1 MIERALE
8 LFERR
13 GWRPFEFQRATWEA
27 FGRGE
32 DVLVHAPTGLGKTDA
47 ALLGPALEALA
58 GDDAAPGLRVLWIT
72 PLRALARDLA
82 RSIEA
87 TARELGLAWR
97 VETRCSDTTSSVR
110 KRQRERLP
118 EVLVTTPESLSLLL
132 SQADGETRL
141 APARCVVVDEWHEL
155 LGTKRG
161 VQVEL
166 ALSRLRSITRGLR
179 TIGLSASLGDPREA
193 LDVLAPRRERARTL
207 VESSVARPIEVVTL
221 VPDDVGRLPWA
232 GHLGLSLLPRVVA
245 ALEPSASSLVFAN
258 TRFQAEAWFRELL
271 SARPDWAGL
280 IALHHGS
287 MDRKLREGVERLLL
301 ERRVKVV
308 VCTSSLDLGVDFP
321 AVEQVVQIG
330 SPKGLAR
337 FVQRA
342 GRSGHRPGATPRI
355 VCVPTHALE
364 LAEFAAARN
373 AVARGELEPRPPL
386 DGPLDVL
393 VQHVVTLASGAGLDP
408 ERTYAEVRSTHAF
421 RALDRATWSWTL
433 DFAGRGGAVLAAYPQ
448 FARLVERDGLLVA
461 ATPRHAS
468 LHRANI
474 GTITA
479 DGAVEVRFA
488 TGGRLGEVEE
498 AFAARR
504 SAGDVIRFAGRELEV
519 VALRD
524 MRLVV
529 RRAKKRAA
537 AAETPR
543 WMGGRMPLSS
553 HLGAALRRE
562 IADRASWDDSAEM
575 RALVP
580 LLELQALRSRVP
592 AADEVLVE
600 VTSVRGA
607 PFACVFPFEGRAVHD
622 GLASLVAL
630 RLSRLVASTYSTS
643 ITDYGLALE
652 GAGGFP
658 LDADGW
664 RELCRPEHL
673 DEDLAA
679 LLERTDLARRRFR
692 GIARVAGLVVQ
703 GAPGRRRRVRD
714 LQASSGLVH
723 DVFVRHDPANP
734 LLAQARREVLDHDL
748 DVAQMRR
755 ALERISAARWHV
767 ATTERLTPFSFPLW
781 AESVRGEVSSE
792 SWDERVR
799 RMALSLTC
807 EEPRHRARTIRR

>member
-8 LFERR
+8 LYARR
-13 GWRPFEFQRATWEA
+13 GWTPFDFQRAAWEA
-27 FGRGE
+27 FARGE
-32 DVLVHAPTGLGKTDA
+32 EVLVHAPTGLGKTDA
-47 ALLGPALEALA
+47 AFLGPAMEALA
-58 GDDAAPGLRVLWIT
+58 SDDATKGLRVLWIT

-82 RSIEA
+82 RGIEA
-87 TARELGLAWR
+87 TARELDLAWR
-97 VETRCSDTTSSVR
+97 VETRCSDTASSVR

-132 SQADGETRL
+132 SQPDGEARL
-141 APARCVVVDEWHEL
+141 ASVRCIVVDEWHEL

-166 ALSRLRSITRGLR
+166 ALSRLRSLASEAR
-179 TIGLSASLGDPREA
+179 TIGLSASLGDPRA
-193 LDVLAPRRERARTL
+193 AFDVLAPERGRTRRL
-207 VESSVARPIEVVTL
+207 VESAHARPIEVVTL
-221 VPDDVGRLPWA
+221 VPEDVERLPWA
-232 GHLGLSLLPRVVA
+232 GHLGLSLLPRVA
-245 ALEPSASSLVFAN
+245 EALEPAKSSLVFAN

-271 SARPDWAGL
+271 LARPDWAGD

-373 AVARGELEPRPPL
+373 AVARGEIEPRPPL
-386 DGPLDVL
+386 DAPLDTL

-408 ERTYAEVRSTHAF
+408 ERTFGEVRSTHAF
-421 RALDRATWSWTL
+421 RALDRATWDWTL

-448 FARLVERDGLLVA
+448 YARLVERDGRLVA
-461 ATPRHAS
+461 ASPTHAA

-488 TGGRLGEVEE
+488 TGRRLGEVEE

-504 SAGDVIRFAGRELEV
+504 VPGDVIRFAGRELEV

-529 RRAKKRAA
+529 RRARRHGAS
-537 AAETPR
+537 AETPR

-562 IADRASWDDSAEM
+562 DRK
-575 RALVP
+575 
-580 LLELQALRSRVP
+580 
-592 AADEVLVE
+592 
-600 VTSVRGA
+600 SV
-607 PFACVFPFEGRAVHD
+607 V
-622 GLASLVAL
+622 
-630 RLSRLVASTYSTS
+630 
-643 ITDYGLALE
+643 
-652 GAGGFP
+652 
-658 LDADGW
+658 
-664 RELCRPEHL
+664 
-673 DEDLAA
+673 
-679 LLERTDLARRRFR
+679 
-692 GIARVAGLVVQ
+692 
-703 GAPGRRRRVRD
+703 
-714 LQASSGLVH
+714 
-723 DVFVRHDPANP
+723 
-734 LLAQARREVLDHDL
+734 
-748 DVAQMRR
+748 
-755 ALERISAARWHV
+755 
-767 ATTERLTPFSFPLW
+767 
-781 AESVRGEVSSE
+781 
-792 SWDERVR
+792 
-799 RMALSLTC
+799 
-807 EEPRHRARTIRR
+807 